1 MAAKNGLTHGAANVQ
16 FNRSAIEPW
25 TKVKKRNIA
34 LEYQGLTTG
43 GRSYEHGRCGQTNRG
58 TSTGER

>member
-1 MAAKNGLTHGAANVQ
+1 MAAKNGLTHGVANVQ
-16 FNRSAIEPW
+16 FNRSGFEPW

-43 GRSYEHGRCGQTNRG
+43 G
-58 TSTGER
+58 